1 MVSTNRTWL
10 EIEGNFR
17 WARSHLWNLETKVH
31 LAGKRERETYGQ
43 VTSRIPRLLRLD
55 PDGYVICQDGDL
67 VDGAG
72 VLPGS

>member
-10 EIEGNFR
+10 DIKGNFR
-17 WARSHLWNLETKVH
+17 WTRSHLWNLGTKAR

-43 VTSRIPRLLRLD
+43 VTSRILRLLRLS
-55 PDGYVICQDGDL
+55 PDDYVICQDGYL